1 MVGNQLIL
9 SQILKEADRRIN
21 YDFEEF
27 EDEDYVEEEEFF
39 EDVGDR
45 EYFNVHDSGDGF
57 SEDVMDVQQDKR
69 TQVVCENSHIV
80 PHTPTTYVA
89 FCMRHV
95 IQATFLQCSETTG
108 WLSKKVSG
116 TTVRCKFTFQYT
128 DAGISSSSVSSI

>member
-27 EDEDYVEEEEFF
+27 EDEDYFEDEEYF

-45 EYFNVHDSGDGF
+45 EYFNVHDSGDVL
-57 SEDVMDVQQDKR
+57 SEVVLDVQQDKR
-69 TQVVCENSHIV
+69 TQVVCENTHIV
-80 PHTPTTYVA
+80 PHTSTTFVA

-95 IQATFLQCSETTG
+95 IQATFFAVFRNNRLAE
-108 WLSKKVSG
+108 
-116 TTVRCKFTFQYT
+116 
-128 DAGISSSSVSSI
+128 

>member
-27 EDEDYVEEEEFF
+27 EDEDYVEDKEYF
-39 EDVGDR
+39 EDMGDR

-80 PHTPTTYVA
+80 PHTSTTFVA
-89 FCMRHV
+89 FCMR
-95 IQATFLQCSETTG
+95 
-108 WLSKKVSG
+108 
-116 TTVRCKFTFQYT
+116 
-128 DAGISSSSVSSI
+128 